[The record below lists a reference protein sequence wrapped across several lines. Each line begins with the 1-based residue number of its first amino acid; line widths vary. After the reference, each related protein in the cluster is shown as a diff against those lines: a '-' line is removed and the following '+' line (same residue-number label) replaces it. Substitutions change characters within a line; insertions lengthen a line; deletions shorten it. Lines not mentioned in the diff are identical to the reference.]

1 MKRKILQNTC
11 SIFFSPCHFR
21 PEIPKIIPAI
31 QVLILPVWVLFR
43 KKQYNAHTPKKINKK
58 IKTMP
63 DELKHVT
70 DQQQQ
75 KNWPQVRDG
84 DELWLCFFKPRTVL
98 ETEAAYG
105 SIRYSYGALDLL
117 FTKKNPSLLKWPLLL
132 QPSISAASNNLEG
145 GGECKGR
152 G

>member
-1 MKRKILQNTC
+1 MCWYYQRFI
-11 SIFFSPCHFR
+11 
-21 PEIPKIIPAI
+21 
-31 QVLILPVWVLFR
+31 
-43 KKQYNAHTPKKINKK
+43 KKTS
-58 IKTMP
+58 

-70 DQQQQ
+70 GQQQQ
-75 KNWPQVRDG
+75 PNRPQVSDG
-84 DELWLCFFKPRTVL
+84 DELWLCFFKPRAVL

-145 GGECKGR
+145 GANGR
-152 G
+152 GEGKTWVHNIILCKRKLYPSKKIQNAWNKVLHPNCRPISFIQKSLNDNSLSF